1 MKKLFVLFA
10 AAMLTASASAQ
21 GTAVTSSK
29 FGDNWYAGINAGIAT
44 YTKEQ
49 LGDDGFFKSLAP
61 EFGVRI
67 GKNLTTVFG
76 LALDA
81 NMYFKANDKMIPGRK
96 TFVNA
101 TNVDLLG
108 TFNLSNLFGGYQ
120 GEPRAFELIALYGFG
135 WTHGFNHATKA
146 NNLNSKVALDFAFN
160 FGSDKQWQ
168 FYIEPALNYMLLR
181 WSGDN
186 DDFDNFADFIPAS
199 YAGLGGMKYNL
210 GNSIFELKAGVNY
223 KFGCSNGT
231 HNFAIEKLR
240 DQAEIDA
247 LNAQIN
253 ELRNRKPQVI
263 EKEKIVEKIVEKEG
277 GVREVKVENLVFVT
291 FAQGKSAL
299 TADAKKALDEIKE
312 GKHVQIVGTASP
324 EGSKELNDKLSQAR
338 ADVVADYL
346 RARGIVVDE
355 ATGKGVQGTTSN
367 RLAVVYVK

>member
-1 MKKLFVLFA
+1 MKKLFVILAAVMLSTTAFA
-10 AAMLTASASAQ
+10 Q
-21 GTAVTSSK
+21 KTAVTSSQ

-44 YTKEQ
+44 FPSEKE
-49 LGDDGFFKSLAP
+49 GDDGFFKSLAP

-81 NMYFKANDKMIPGRK
+81 NMYFKGNEKMFGDSQ

-135 WTHGFNHATKA
+135 WTHEFNHTSKINA
-146 NNLNSKVALDFAFN
+146 LNSKVALDFAFN

-168 FYIEPALNYMLLR
+168 FYIEPALNYALLA
-181 WSGDN
+181 WPGTS
-186 DDFDNFADFIPAS
+186 AA
-199 YAGLGGMKYNL
+199 ALGGMKYSL
-210 GNSIFELKAGVNY
+210 DNSIFELKAGFNY

-253 ELRNRKPQVI
+253 ELRNRKPEVI
-263 EKEKIVEKIVEKEG
+263 EKEKIVEKIVEAP
-277 GVREVKVENLVFVT
+277 VQTREVLVENLVFVT

-299 TADAKKALDEIKE
+299 TNDAKKALDEIKE

-324 EGSKELNDKLSQAR
+324 EGNKELNDKLSQAR
-338 ADVVADYL
+338 ADVVAEYL
-346 RARGIVVDE
+346 TARGIIVDE

>member
-1 MKKLFVLFA
+1 MKKLFLMLA
-10 AAMLTASASAQ
+10 AGFMAVSVNAQNTTITANK
-21 GTAVTSSK
+21 G
-29 FGDNWYAGINAGIAT
+29 GDNWYMGINAGIST
-44 YTKEQ
+44 NTTKYWNPD
-49 LGDDGFFKSLAP
+49 GGFFKGIAP
-61 EFGVRI
+61 AFGVRV
-67 GKNLTTVFG
+67 GKNLSTVFG

-81 NMYFKANDKMIPGRK
+81 DVHFKGNDKWFPALSSSK
-96 TFVNA
+96 TFIN
-101 TNVDLLG
+101 DLNLNLMG

-135 WTHGFNHATKA
+135 WTHEFNHVDKV
-146 NNLNSKVALDFAFN
+146 NFLNSKVALDLAFN

-168 FYIEPALNYMLLR
+168 FYIEPALNYFLLG
-181 WSGDN
+181 WPGISE
-186 DDFDNFADFIPAS
+186 I
-199 YAGLGGMKYNL
+199 AGGGMKYNL
-210 GNSIFELKAGVNY
+210 DNSLFELKAGFNY

-253 ELRNRKPQVI
+253 ELRNRKPEVI
-263 EKEKIVEKIVEKEG
+263 EKEKIVEKIVEAP
-277 GVREVKVENLVFVT
+277 VQTREVLVENLVFVT

-299 TADAKKALDEIKE
+299 TNDAKKALDEIKE

-324 EGSKELNDKLSQAR
+324 EGNKELNDKLSQAR
-338 ADVVADYL
+338 ADVVAEYL
-346 RARGIVVDE
+346 TARGIIVDE

>member
-49 LGDDGFFKSLAP
+49 FGDDGFFKSLAP

-81 NMYFKANDKMIPGRK
+81 NMYFKGNEKMFGNGQ

-135 WTHGFNHATKA
+135 WTHGFNHAKKA

-168 FYIEPALNYMLLR
+168 FYVEPALNYQLLG
-181 WSGDN
+181 WS
-186 DDFDNFADFIPAS
+186 ADATYPLPAS
-199 YAGLGGMKYNL
+199 SVGLGGMKYNL
-210 GNSIFELKAGVNY
+210 DASIFELKAGVNY

-253 ELRNRKPQVI
+253 ELRNRKPEVI

>member
-29 FGDNWYAGINAGIAT
+29 FGDNWYAGINAGVAT
-44 YTKEQ
+44 YTQEQ
-49 LGDDGFFKSLAP
+49 IKDDGFFKSLAP

-81 NMYFKANDKMIPGRK
+81 NMYFKANDKMIPGSK
-96 TFVNA
+96 TFVNM

-108 TFNLSNLFGGYQ
+108 TFNLSNLFGGYK

-135 WTHGFNHATKA
+135 WGHSFNHVKKA
-146 NNLNSKVALDFAFN
+146 NVLNSKVALDFAFN

-168 FYIEPALNYMLLR
+168 SYVQPALNYLLSS
-181 WSGDN
+181 WNGDVS
-186 DDFDNFADFIPAS
+186 DPLPAS
-199 YAGLGGMKYNL
+199 TLGLGGMKYDL
-210 GNSIFELKAGVNY
+210 GRSIFELKAGLNY

-263 EKEKIVEKIVEKEG
+263 EKEKIVEKVVEKEG

>member
-81 NMYFKANDKMIPGRK
+81 NMYFKGNEKMFGPNQ

>member
-44 YTKEQ
+44 YPTEKD
-49 LGDDGFFKSLAP
+49 GDDGFFKSLAP

-81 NMYFKANDKMIPGRK
+81 NMYFKGNEKMFGEGQ

-108 TFNLSNLFGGYQ
+108 TFNLSNLFAGYK

-135 WTHGFNHATKA
+135 WTHEFNHTSKVNA
-146 NNLNSKVALDFAFN
+146 LNSKVALDFAFN

-168 FYIEPALNYMLLR
+168 FYIEPALNYALLA
-181 WSGDN
+181 WPGSS
-186 DDFDNFADFIPAS
+186 AA
-199 YAGLGGMKYNL
+199 ALGGMKYNIDR
-210 GNSIFELKAGVNY
+210 SVFELKAGLNY

-263 EKEKIVEKIVEKEG
+263 EKEKIVEKIVEREG